1 MLGAAVGPV
10 AGTGAAMA
18 AAPSDGDMLERLL
31 QLERRLEAAYEA
43 ALRRG
48 VLDQD
53 LARSLRD
60 QEREHREGLEATLA
74 ARGRQRPGPGAGDS
88 GLAAALRS
96 RMAFVRYALDLEG
109 RAVRAYVD
117 AEASLG
123 DTGLLRPLA
132 AIMTSEAQ
140 HQVALRAVV
149 GEPLLGV

>member
-1 MLGAAVGPV
+1 L
-10 AGTGAAMA
+10 
-18 AAPSDGDMLERLL
+18 
-31 QLERRLEAAYEA
+31 
-43 ALRRG
+43 
-48 VLDQD
+48 D
-53 LARSLRD
+53 LA
-60 QEREHREGLEATLA
+60 
-74 ARGRQRPGPGAGDS
+74 
-88 GLAAALRS
+88 
-96 RMAFVRYALDLEG
+96 G